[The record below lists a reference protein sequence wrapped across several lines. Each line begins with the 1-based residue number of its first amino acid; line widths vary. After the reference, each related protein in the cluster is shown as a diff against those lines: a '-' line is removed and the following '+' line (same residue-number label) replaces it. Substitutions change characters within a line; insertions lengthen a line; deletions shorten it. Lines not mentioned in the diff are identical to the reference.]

1 MKSITEYIGG
11 ICLDILAIIL
21 FALSANLDS
30 FTVGLSYGI
39 KKINITPLI
48 NILIGFITSLGT
60 FIAMSIG
67 LAISKFL
74 SIKTANIIG
83 SVMLIGIGVWLTI
96 DFFKK
101 PNNDKNIN
109 ITYDNETLTASQ
121 ILDNP
126 EQADVDNSGSIDLKE
141 SLALA
146 LALTINN
153 FGLGLGASI
162 AGLNIVLTV
171 LFTFLSSV
179 ITIKLGEITGK
190 KYLSKVFGKYASLI
204 SSIIIIIIGLY
215 ELFL

>member
-1 MKSITEYIGG
+1 M
-11 ICLDILAIIL
+11 DILAIIL

-48 NILIGFITSLGT
+48 NVLIGAITSLGT

-74 SIKTANIIG
+74 SIKAANIIG
-83 SVMLIGIGVWLTI
+83 SIMLIGIGIWLTV
-96 DFFKK
+96 DFFRKTRSDKALK
-101 PNNDKNIN
+101 PACEIGN
-109 ITYDNETLTASQ
+109 LTASQ

-126 EQADVDNSGSIDLKE
+126 EQADVDNSGSIDTKE

-162 AGLNIVLTV
+162 AGLNIFLTV
-171 LFTFLSSV
+171 LFTFLSSI
-179 ITIKLGEITGK
+179 ITIKLGEVAGK
-190 KYLSKVFGKYASLI
+190 KYLSKVCGKFAPLI

>member
-1 MKSITEYIGG
+1 MY
-11 ICLDILAIIL
+11 LDLLAIIL

-39 KKINITPLI
+39 KKINLTPLI
-48 NILIGFITSLGT
+48 NILIASITSLGT

-74 SIKTANIIG
+74 SIKSANIIG
-83 SVMLIGIGVWLTI
+83 SIMLIGIGVWLTV
-96 DFFKK
+96 DFFRKT
-101 PNNDKNIN
+101 NNNNKTLKSSCDTGN
-109 ITYDNETLTASQ
+109 LTASQ

-126 EQADVDNSGSIDLKE
+126 EQADVDNSGSIDVKE
-141 SLALA
+141 SLALG

-162 AGLNIVLTV
+162 AGLNIFLTV
-171 LFTFLSSV
+171 LFTFFSSI
-179 ITIKLGEITGK
+179 ITIKLGEIVGK
-190 KYLSKVFGKYASLI
+190 KYLSKLFGKLAPLI

>member
-1 MKSITEYIGG
+1 M
-11 ICLDILAIIL
+11 
-21 FALSANLDS
+21 
-30 FTVGLSYGI
+30 
-39 KKINITPLI
+39 
-48 NILIGFITSLGT
+48 
-60 FIAMSIG
+60 
-67 LAISKFL
+67 
-74 SIKTANIIG
+74 
-83 SVMLIGIGVWLTI
+83 
-96 DFFKK
+96 
-101 PNNDKNIN
+101 
-109 ITYDNETLTASQ
+109 
-121 ILDNP
+121 DNP

-179 ITIKLGEITGK
+179 LTIKLGEVTGK